1 MLPAEKKHY
10 RKGLAL
16 GLTLAETFSIVV
28 FILLLACA
36 VLLRFEQ
43 FQRDTAEAQLDTA
56 RVDLHLTQELLNTET
71 VSWSNADAWYEYARQ
86 LRDTVE
92 ALQARVVDAER
103 ARDHAS
109 IRAAQADSLLADNG
123 VPEEFAD
130 RAARLAG
137 ERDSLRAA
145 ATESDRRL
153 RDATALRDSLA
164 QHLADTERVADELRD
179 GLAGADG
186 LTPEE
191 AEAIIGQAARSADL
205 RDSLDAARRTIG
217 ALDQELRATREEI
230 LADPDSLVDSLRAGL
245 NESRF
250 REDTLRS
257 RVWDAERE
265 RDDAVGRAEYRE
277 AQLEQLRQGIGIDPP
292 PCWLDG
298 EGNPEYIFRIE
309 LTDGGMRLFGIAPG
323 HRITGDPDATRYA
336 AAIEE
341 GREYAPA
348 EFLRLTQPFYSLGVS
363 RTQAF
368 GPMGC
373 RFWIRPVDR
382 TGDRK
387 DIFQERQDQLWRRF
401 WFRW

>member
-71 VSWSNADAWYEYARQ
+71 VSWGNADAWYEYARQ

-92 ALQARVVDAER
+92 TLQARVLYAER
-103 ARDHAS
+103 ERDQATV
-109 IRAAQADSLLADNG
+109 RAAQADSLLADSP
-123 VPEEFAD
+123 VPEEVLD
-130 RAARLAG
+130 RTARLAG

-145 ATESDRRL
+145 AAEADQRL
-153 RDATALRDSLA
+153 REATALRDSLA
-164 QHLADTERVADELRD
+164 RRLADTEGVADELRD

-191 AEAIIGQAARSADL
+191 AEDIIGQAARAADL

-217 ALDQELRATREEI
+217 ALDQELRAARAEM

-245 NESRF
+245 SESRF

-277 AQLEQLRQGIGIDPP
+277 AQLQQFRQGSGIDPP

-298 EGNPEYIFRIE
+298 DGNPEYIFRIE
-309 LTDGGMRLFGIAPG
+309 LTDGGMRLFAIAPG
-323 HRITGDPDATRYA
+323 HRVTGDPEAARYA
-336 AAIEE
+336 AAVEE

-348 EFLRLTQPFYSLGVS
+348 EFLRLTQPFHALGVS

-373 RFWIRPVDR
+373 RFWIRPVDL

-387 DIFQERQDQLWRRF
+387 DVFQERQDQLWRRF

>member
-1 MLPAEKKHY
+1 MLPAERKHY
-10 RKGLAL
+10 RKGLTL

-43 FQRDTAEAQLDTA
+43 HERDTAKARLDTA
-56 RVDLHLTQELLNTET
+56 RVDLRITQEMLGTET
-71 VSWSNADAWYEYARQ
+71 GSWGNADAWYEYARQ

-92 ALQARVVDAER
+92 TLQALAEVAER
-103 ARDHAS
+103 ERDRATL
-109 IRAAQADSLLADNG
+109 RAAEADSLLASHG
-123 VPEEFAD
+123 VEDEVLD
-130 RAARLAG
+130 RATQLAA

-145 ATESDRRL
+145 AAGSERRL
-153 RDATALRDSLA
+153 QEAAALKDSLA
-164 QHLADTERVADELRD
+164 NRLAEAERVAEQL
-179 GLAGADG
+179 GGGIAGRNG
-186 LTPEE
+186 LTQEE
-191 AEAIIGQAARSADL
+191 AGEIVEQAARAAGL
-205 RDSLDAARRTIG
+205 RDSLDTARRTIG
-217 ALDQELRATREEI
+217 ALDDELRAARRQM

-245 NESRF
+245 SESRF

-277 AQLEQLRQGIGIDPP
+277 AQLQQLRQGSGIDPP
-292 PCWLDG
+292 PCWLDA

-309 LTDGGMRLFGIAPG
+309 LTDRGMRIFKIAPA
-323 HRITGDPDATRYA
+323 HRISADREATGYT

-341 GREYAPA
+341 GRDYAPA
-348 EFLRLTQPFYSLGVS
+348 EFLRVTQPFHAAGVL
-363 RTQAF
+363 RTEAF

-387 DIFQERQDQLWRRF
+387 EVFQERQEQLWRRF

>member
-92 ALQARVVDAER
+92 ALQARVFDAES

-130 RAARLAG
+130 RAARLTG

-145 ATESDRRL
+145 AAESDRRL
-153 RDATALRDSLA
+153 REAMALRDSLA
-164 QHLADTERVADELRD
+164 QRLADTEKVADELRD

-191 AEAIIGQAARSADL
+191 AEDIIGQAARSADL

-217 ALDQELRATREEI
+217 ALDQELRATREEM

-245 NESRF
+245 SESRF

-277 AQLEQLRQGIGIDPP
+277 AQLEQLRQGLGIDPP

-323 HRITGDPDATRYA
+323 HRITGDPDATGYA

-348 EFLRLTQPFYSLGVS
+348 EFLRLTQPFYTLGVS

>member
-71 VSWSNADAWYEYARQ
+71 VSWGNADAWYEYARQ

-92 ALQARVVDAER
+92 TLQARVLDAER

-109 IRAAQADSLLADNG
+109 MRAAQADSLLLDNG
-123 VPEEFAD
+123 IPEEFAD

-145 ATESDRRL
+145 AAESDRRL
-153 RDATALRDSLA
+153 REATALRDSLA
-164 QHLADTERVADELRD
+164 RRLADTERVADELRD

-186 LTPEE
+186 LTPDE
-191 AEAIIGQAARSADL
+191 AEDIIGQAARAATL

-217 ALDQELRATREEI
+217 ALDQELRAAREEM

-245 NESRF
+245 SESRF

-277 AQLEQLRQGIGIDPP
+277 AQLEQLRQGSGIDPP

-323 HRITGDPDATRYA
+323 HRITGDPEATRYA

-341 GREYAPA
+341 GREYAPV

>member
-56 RVDLHLTQELLNTET
+56 RVDLHLTQEMLNTET
-71 VSWSNADAWYEYARQ
+71 SSWGNADAWYEYARQ

-92 ALQARVVDAER
+92 ALQARVLDAER
-103 ARDHAS
+103 ARDQAS

-123 VPEEFAD
+123 IPEELAD
-130 RAARLAG
+130 RAARLTG

-145 ATESDRRL
+145 AAESDRRL
-153 RDATALRDSLA
+153 REATALRDSLA
-164 QHLADTERVADELRD
+164 RRLADTERVADELRD

-191 AEAIIGQAARSADL
+191 AEDIIGQAARSAAL

-217 ALDQELRATREEI
+217 SLDQELRTARAEM

-245 NESRF
+245 SESRF

-292 PCWLDG
+292 PCWLDA

-309 LTDGGMRLFGIAPG
+309 LTDAGMRLFGIAPG

-341 GREYAPA
+341 GREYAPT
-348 EFLRLTQPFYSLGVS
+348 EFLRLTQPFYTLGVS

-387 DIFQERQDQLWRRF
+387 DVFQERQDQLWRRF

>member
-1 MLPAEKKHY
+1 MLPAEQKHY
-10 RKGLAL
+10 RKGLTL

-43 FQRDTAEAQLDTA
+43 YERGMAEAQLDTA
-56 RVDLHLTQELLNTET
+56 RVDLQLTQDLLNTPT
-71 VSWSNADAWYEYARQ
+71 GSWGNADAWYEYARQ

-92 ALQARVVDAER
+92 ALQARVLDAESARDR
-103 ARDHAS
+103 ART
-109 IRAAQADSLLADNG
+109 RAEQADSLLAG
-123 VPEEFAD
+123 TPVPEEMLD

-145 ATESDRRL
+145 AAESDRRL
-153 RDATALRDSLA
+153 REATALRDSLA
-164 QHLADTERVADELRD
+164 QRLADTERVADELRD

-191 AEAIIGQAARSADL
+191 AEAIIGRAARAARL

-217 ALDQELRATREEI
+217 TLDQELRAAREAMQ
-230 LADPDSLVDSLRAGL
+230 ADPDSLIDSLRAGL
-245 NESRF
+245 SDSRF

-265 RDDAVGRAEYRE
+265 RDDAIGRAEYRE
-277 AQLEQLRQGIGIDPP
+277 DQLQQLRQGSGIDPP
-292 PCWLDG
+292 PCWLDA

-309 LTDGGMRLFGIAPG
+309 LTDGGMRLFRTAPG
-323 HRITGDPDATRYA
+323 HRITGDPEAARYS
-336 AAIEE
+336 AAIED

-348 EFLRLTQPFYSLGVS
+348 DFLRLTQPFYSLGVS

-373 RFWIRPVDR
+373 RFWIRPVDL

-387 DIFQERQDQLWRRF
+387 DVFQERQDQLWRRF

>member
-71 VSWSNADAWYEYARQ
+71 VSWGNADAWYEYAKQ

-92 ALQARVVDAER
+92 TLQARVLYAER
-103 ARDHAS
+103 ERDQATV
-109 IRAAQADSLLADNG
+109 RAAQADSLLADSP
-123 VPEEFAD
+123 VPEEVLD
-130 RAARLAG
+130 RTARLAG

-145 ATESDRRL
+145 AAEADQRL

-164 QHLADTERVADELRD
+164 RRLADTERVADELRD

-191 AEAIIGQAARSADL
+191 AEDIIGQAARAADL

-217 ALDQELRATREEI
+217 ALDQELRAARAEM
-230 LADPDSLVDSLRAGL
+230 LADPDSLVDSLRDGL
-245 NESRF
+245 SESRF

-277 AQLEQLRQGIGIDPP
+277 AQLQQFRQGSGIDPP

-298 EGNPEYIFRIE
+298 DGNPEYIFRIE
-309 LTDGGMRLFGIAPG
+309 LTDGGMRLFRIAPG
-323 HRITGDPDATRYA
+323 HRVTGDPEAARYA
-336 AAIEE
+336 AAVEE
-341 GREYAPA
+341 GREYAAA
-348 EFLRLTQPFYSLGVS
+348 EFLRLTQPFYALGVS

-373 RFWIRPVDR
+373 RFWIRPVDL

-387 DIFQERQDQLWRRF
+387 DVFQERQDQLWRRF

>member
-56 RVDLHLTQELLNTET
+56 RIDLHLTQELLNTET
-71 VSWSNADAWYEYARQ
+71 VSWGNADAWYEYARQ

-92 ALQARVVDAER
+92 TLQARVLDAER

-123 VPEEFAD
+123 VPEELAD
-130 RAARLAG
+130 RAARLTG

-145 ATESDRRL
+145 AAESDRRL
-153 RDATALRDSLA
+153 REATALRDSLA
-164 QHLADTERVADELRD
+164 RRLADTERVADELRD

-186 LTPEE
+186 LTPDE
-191 AEAIIGQAARSADL
+191 AEDIIGQAARAADL

-217 ALDQELRATREEI
+217 ALDRELRTAREEM
-230 LADPDSLVDSLRAGL
+230 LADPDSLVASLRAGL
-245 NESRF
+245 SEGCF

-257 RVWDAERE
+257 RVWDAERG

-277 AQLEQLRQGIGIDPP
+277 AQLEQLRQGSGIDPP

-323 HRITGDPDATRYA
+323 HRITGDPEATRYA

-341 GREYAPA
+341 GREYAPV

>member
-56 RVDLHLTQELLNTET
+56 RIDLHLTQELLNTET
-71 VSWSNADAWYEYARQ
+71 VSWGNADAWYEYARQ

-92 ALQARVVDAER
+92 TLQARVLDAER

-123 VPEEFAD
+123 VPEELAD
-130 RAARLAG
+130 RAARLTG

-145 ATESDRRL
+145 AAESDRRL
-153 RDATALRDSLA
+153 REATALRDSLA
-164 QHLADTERVADELRD
+164 RRLADTERVADELRD

-186 LTPEE
+186 LTPDE
-191 AEAIIGQAARSADL
+191 AEDIIGQAARAADL

-217 ALDQELRATREEI
+217 ALDRELRTAREEM

-245 NESRF
+245 SESRF

-277 AQLEQLRQGIGIDPP
+277 AQLEQPRQGSGIDPP

-323 HRITGDPDATRYA
+323 HRITGDPEATRYA

-341 GREYAPA
+341 GREYAPV

>member
-56 RVDLHLTQELLNTET
+56 RVDLHVTQELLNTET
-71 VSWSNADAWYEYARQ
+71 VSWGNADAWYEYARQ

-92 ALQARVVDAER
+92 ALQTRVFDAER
-103 ARDHAS
+103 ERDHAS
-109 IRAAQADSLLADNG
+109 VRAAQADSLLADNG
-123 VPEEFAD
+123 IPEEFAD
-130 RAARLAG
+130 RAEQLAS

-145 ATESDRRL
+145 AAESDRRL
-153 RDATALRDSLA
+153 REATALRDSLA
-164 QHLADTERVADELRD
+164 RRLADAERVADELRD

-191 AEAIIGQAARSADL
+191 AEDIIGQAARAAGL

-217 ALDQELRATREEI
+217 ALDQELRAARAEM

-245 NESRF
+245 SESRF

-277 AQLEQLRQGIGIDPP
+277 AQLELLRQGIGIDPP

-323 HRITGDPDATRYA
+323 HRITGDPEATRYA
-336 AAIEE
+336 AAIAD

-348 EFLRLTQPFYSLGVS
+348 EFLRLTQPFYALGVS

-382 TGDRK
+382 TGYRK
-387 DIFQERQDQLWRRF
+387 DVFQERQDQLWRRF

>member
-71 VSWSNADAWYEYARQ
+71 VSWGNAHAWYEYARQ

-92 ALQARVVDAER
+92 ALQARVLDAER
-103 ARDHAS
+103 ARDQAS
-109 IRAAQADSLLADNG
+109 IRVAQADSLLAENG
-123 VPEEFAD
+123 ISEEVAD

-145 ATESDRRL
+145 AAESDRRL
-153 RDATALRDSLA
+153 REATALRDSLA
-164 QHLADTERVADELRD
+164 QRLADTERVADELRD
-179 GLAGADG
+179 GLAGANG

-191 AEAIIGQAARSADL
+191 AEGIIGQAARSADL
-205 RDSLDAARRTIG
+205 RDSLDAAKRTIG
-217 ALDQELRATREEI
+217 ALDQQLRAARAEM
-230 LADPDSLVDSLRAGL
+230 LADPDSVVDSLRAGL
-245 NESRF
+245 SESRF

-277 AQLEQLRQGIGIDPP
+277 AQLEQLRQGSGIDPP
-292 PCWLDG
+292 PCWLDAA
-298 EGNPEYIFRIE
+298 GNPEYIFRIE
-309 LTDGGMRLFGIAPG
+309 LTDGGMRLFGIAPR
-323 HRITGDPDATRYA
+323 HRITGDPEAARYA
-336 AAIEE
+336 AAIED
-341 GREYAPA
+341 GREYASA
-348 EFLRLTQPFYSLGVS
+348 EFLRLTQPFYTLGVS

-373 RFWIRPVDR
+373 RFWIRPVDL